1 MRIKKLFVTSKFFPL
16 YLVLKIRLEAI
27 QKQSIEEC
35 VGPQNIHILLS
46 EGILS

>member
-1 MRIKKLFVTSKFFPL
+1 MFVTSKFFAF

-35 VGPQNIHILLS
+35 VGPQNIHIS
-46 EGILS
+46 PTEGILS